1 VLAAV
6 DVVTD
11 PARCPAP
18 PDGTVVTIGSYDGV
32 HAGHRAVLA
41 EVRDLADKR
50 GCDTAVVT
58 FEPHPATVVRPD
70 SAPPILTDL
79 EQKLEQLEACGVDH
93 VVVVP
98 FDLERS
104 RQAAADFVA
113 ETLVGCLHARA
124 VVVGHDFHFG
134 HRRQGTVP
142 FLAEQGS
149 RHGFDVLGL
158 SLQADAGAAVSST
171 RIRTRLEDGDVEGAA
186 GLLGRQHEV
195 RGVVGHGDRM
205 GREWGFPTANVAVPA
220 GICLPAD
227 GVYAGFYVHPDGTV
241 TPAAISLGR
250 RPQFFDETGERL
262 LEPHLLGWSGDL
274 YEQPARVRFAHRLRG
289 QERFDEV
296 QDLILQIGRDVE
308 VARTLL
314 GAAG

>member
-1 VLAAV
+1 M

-11 PARCPAP
+11 PARCASP

-32 HAGHRAVLA
+32 HLGHRAVLA

-58 FEPHPATVVRPD
+58 FEPHPAAVVRPD
-70 SAPPILTDL
+70 SAPLILTDL
-79 EQKLEQLEACGVDH
+79 EQKLELLEECRVDH
-93 VVVVP
+93 VVVVA
-98 FDLERS
+98 FDEERS
-104 RQAAADFVA
+104 RQSAADFVA
-113 ETLVGCLHARA
+113 ETLVGCLGARA

-158 SLQADAGAAVSST
+158 SLQAAAGAAVSST
-171 RIRTRLEDGDVEGAA
+171 RIRTLLLEGDVEGAA
-186 GLLGRQHEV
+186 VLLGRLHEV
-195 RGVVGHGDRM
+195 RGVVAHGDRR

-227 GVYAGFYVHPDGTV
+227 GVYAGFYVHPDGTR

-250 RPQFFDETGERL
+250 RPQLYEEKGERL
-262 LEPHLLGWSGDL
+262 LEPHLLGWEGDL
-274 YEQPARVRFAHRLRG
+274 YDQPAKVRFAHRLRG
-289 QERFDEV
+289 QERFPEV
-296 QDLILQIGRDVE
+296 DDLIAQIGRDVE
-308 VARTLL
+308 AARTLL
-314 GAAG
+314 GVGT

>member
-1 VLAAV
+1 M

-11 PARCPAP
+11 PARCPSP
-18 PDGTVVTIGSYDGV
+18 RNGTVVTIGSYDGV
-32 HAGHRAVLA
+32 HLGHRSVLA

-58 FEPHPATVVRPD
+58 FEPHPAAVVRPE
-70 SAPPILTDL
+70 SAPLILTDL
-79 EQKLEQLEACGVDH
+79 EQKLELLEACRVDH

-98 FDLERS
+98 FDAERS
-104 RQAAADFVA
+104 RQSAADFVA
-113 ETLVGCLHARA
+113 ETLVGCLRARA

-158 SLQADAGAAVSST
+158 SLKAEAGGAVSST
-171 RIRTRLEDGDVEGAA
+171 RIRSLLQQGDVAA
-186 GLLGRQHEV
+186 SAVLLGRPHEV
-195 RGVVGHGDRM
+195 RGVVAHGDHR
-205 GREWGFPTANVAVPA
+205 GREWGFPTANVTVPA

-227 GVYAGFYVHPDGTV
+227 GVYAGFYVHPGGAE

-250 RPQFFDETGERL
+250 RPQLYEEKGERL

-274 YEQPARVRFAHRLRG
+274 YGQRARVRFTHRLRG
-289 QERFDEV
+289 QERFGDV
-296 QDLILQIGRDVE
+296 DDLIAQIGRDVE
-308 VARTLL
+308 AARTLL
-314 GAAG
+314 GAAPA

>member
-1 VLAAV
+1 V

-11 PARCPAP
+11 PARCPSP

-32 HAGHRAVLA
+32 HIGHRAVLA

-70 SAPPILTDL
+70 SAPLILTDL
-79 EQKLEQLEACGVDH
+79 EQKLELLEACGVDH

-98 FDLERS
+98 FDTERS
-104 RQAAADFVA
+104 HQAAADFVA
-113 ETLVGCLHARA
+113 ETLVDCLRARA

-158 SLQADAGAAVSST
+158 SLQGAVGVPVSST
-171 RIRTRLEDGDVEGAA
+171 RIRTLVEEGDVDAA
-186 GLLGRQHEV
+186 AALLGRPHEV
-195 RGVVGHGDRM
+195 RGVVGRGDQR

-220 GICLPAD
+220 GVCLPAD
-227 GVYAGFYVHPDGTV
+227 GVYAGFYLHPDGTE

-250 RPQFFDETGERL
+250 RPQLYEATGERV

-274 YEQPARVRFAHRLRG
+274 YDQKARVRFVHRLRG
-289 QERFDEV
+289 QERFGAIG
-296 QDLILQIGRDVE
+296 DLVAQIARDVE
-308 VARTLL
+308 AARALL
-314 GAAG
+314 GATG

>member
-1 VLAAV
+1 M

-11 PARCPAP
+11 PGCCPAP
-18 PDGTVVTIGSYDGV
+18 PNGTVVTIGAYDGV
-32 HAGHRAVLA
+32 HLGHRAVLA

-58 FEPHPATVVRPD
+58 FDPHPAAVVRPE
-70 SAPPILTDL
+70 SAPLLLTDL
-79 EQKLEQLEACGVDH
+79 EQKLELLEACRVDH
-93 VVVVP
+93 VVVVH
-98 FDLERS
+98 FDAERS
-104 RQAAADFVA
+104 RQSAADFVA

-158 SLQADAGAAVSST
+158 SLQAAAGAAVSST
-171 RIRTRLEDGDVEGAA
+171 RVRTQLQEGDVEAA
-186 GLLGRQHEV
+186 AALLGRSHEV
-195 RGVVGHGDRM
+195 RGTVAHGDRR

-227 GVYAGFYVHPDGTV
+227 GVYAGFYVHPDGTE
-241 TPAAISLGR
+241 TPSAISLGR
-250 RPQFFDETGERL
+250 RPQVYERAGERL
-262 LEPHLLGWSGDL
+262 LEPHLLGFEGDL
-274 YEQPARVRFAHRLRG
+274 YDQPARVRFAHRLRG
-289 QERFDEV
+289 QERFPDV
-296 QDLILQIGRDVE
+296 DDLIAQIAKDVE
-308 VARTLL
+308 AARTLL
-314 GAAG
+314 GAAPG

>member
-1 VLAAV
+1 M

-18 PDGTVVTIGSYDGV
+18 PDGTVVTIGAYDGV
-32 HAGHRAVLA
+32 HVGHRAVLA
-41 EVRDLADKR
+41 EVRDLAGKR
-50 GCDTAVVT
+50 GCETAVVT
-58 FEPHPATVVRPD
+58 FEPHPAAVVRPE
-70 SAPPILTDL
+70 SAPLLLTDL
-79 EQKLEQLEACGVDH
+79 EQKLELLELCHVDR

-98 FDLERS
+98 FDEERS
-104 RQAAADFVA
+104 RQSAADFVA
-113 ETLVGCLHARA
+113 ETLVGCLGARA

-158 SLQADAGAAVSST
+158 SLQAAAGAAVSST
-171 RIRTRLEDGDVEGAA
+171 RIRTLLLEGDVEGAA
-186 GLLGRQHEV
+186 VLLGRLHEV
-195 RGVVGHGDRM
+195 RGVVAHGDQR

-227 GVYAGFYVHPDGTV
+227 GVYAGFYVHPDGAR

-250 RPQFFDETGERL
+250 RPQVYEEKGERL
-262 LEPHLLGWSGDL
+262 LEPHLLGWDGDL
-274 YEQPARVRFAHRLRG
+274 YDQPAKVRFAHRLRG
-289 QERFDEV
+289 QERFPEV
-296 QDLILQIGRDVE
+296 DDLIAQIARDVE
-308 VARTLL
+308 AAKELL
-314 GAAG
+314 GAGS

>member
-1 VLAAV
+1 M

-11 PARCPAP
+11 PARCPSP
-18 PDGTVVTIGSYDGV
+18 RNGTVVTIGSYDGV
-32 HAGHRAVLA
+32 HLGHRSVLA

-58 FEPHPATVVRPD
+58 FEPHPAAVVRPD
-70 SAPPILTDL
+70 SAPLILTDL
-79 EQKLEQLEACGVDH
+79 AQKLELLEVCRVDH

-98 FDLERS
+98 FDVERS
-104 RQAAADFVA
+104 RQSAADFVA
-113 ETLVGCLHARA
+113 ETLVGCLRARA

-158 SLQADAGAAVSST
+158 SLKAEAGVAVSST
-171 RIRTRLEDGDVEGAA
+171 RIRSLLQEGDVAA
-186 GLLGRQHEV
+186 SAVLLGRPHEV
-195 RGVVGHGDRM
+195 RGVVAHGDHR

-227 GVYAGFYVHPDGTV
+227 GVYAGFYVHPDGTE

-250 RPQFFDETGERL
+250 RPQLYEETGERL

-274 YEQPARVRFAHRLRG
+274 YDQPARTRFTHRLRG
-289 QERFDEV
+289 QERFGDVE
-296 QDLILQIGRDVE
+296 DLIAQIGRDVE
-308 VARTLL
+308 AARTLL
-314 GAAG
+314 GGHSG

>member
-1 VLAAV
+1 V

-11 PARCPAP
+11 PARCPSP
-18 PDGTVVTIGSYDGV
+18 PDGTVVTIGAYDGV
-32 HAGHRAVLA
+32 HVGHRSVLA

-58 FEPHPATVVRPD
+58 FEPHPATVVRPA
-70 SAPPILTDL
+70 SAPLLLTDL
-79 EQKLEQLEACGVDH
+79 AQKLELLEACRVDH

-98 FDLERS
+98 FDAARS
-104 RQAAADFVA
+104 RQTAADFVA
-113 ETLVGCLHARA
+113 ETLVGCLRARA

-158 SLQADAGAAVSST
+158 SLQAEAGAAVSST
-171 RIRTRLEDGDVEGAA
+171 RIRTRLQEGDVGAA
-186 GLLGRQHEV
+186 SGLLGRPHEV
-195 RGVVGHGDRM
+195 RGVVAHGDRR

-227 GVYAGFYVHPDGTV
+227 GVYAGFYVHPDGTG

-250 RPQFFDETGERL
+250 RPQLLEQAGERL

-274 YEQPARVRFAHRLRG
+274 YGQPARVRFTHRLRG
-289 QERFDEV
+289 QERFPDV
-296 QDLILQIGRDVE
+296 GDLIAQIGRDVE
-308 VARTLL
+308 AARSLL
-314 GAAG
+314 GASSG

>member
-1 VLAAV
+1 V

-11 PARCPAP
+11 PACCASP

-32 HAGHRAVLA
+32 HLGHRAVLA
-41 EVRDLADKR
+41 EVRDLAGKR
-50 GCDTAVVT
+50 GHDTAVIT
-58 FEPHPATVVRPD
+58 FEPHPAAVVRPE
-70 SAPPILTDL
+70 SAPLILTDL
-79 EQKLEQLEACGVDH
+79 EQKLELLEACHVDH

-98 FDLERS
+98 FDEERS
-104 RQAAADFVA
+104 RQSAADFVA

-134 HRRQGTVP
+134 HQREGNVP

-149 RHGFDVLGL
+149 RHGFDVLPL
-158 SLQADAGAAVSST
+158 SLQTQGGGAVSST
-171 RIRTRLEDGDVEGAA
+171 RIRRLLQEGSVEAA
-186 GLLGRQHEV
+186 ADLLGRPHEV
-195 RGVVGHGDRM
+195 RGVVAHGDQR

-227 GVYAGFYVHPDGTV
+227 GVYAGFYVHPDGAQ

-250 RPQFFDETGERL
+250 RPQIFEEAGERL

-274 YEQPARVRFAHRLRG
+274 YEQPARVRFTHHLRG
-289 QERFDEV
+289 QERFPEV
-296 QDLILQIGRDVE
+296 DDLIAQIGRDVE
-308 VARTLL
+308 AARTLL
-314 GAAG
+314 GTAPG